1 MSRGEPFNQRV
12 RNDIMEK
19 ITSGYYKKG
28 EFLPSEPNLEKIY
41 RVSRTTI
48 RTAIAD
54 LVADGYLT
62 IVRGRGT
69 KVKSSTLQNNEPN
82 LLSFTEII
90 NRKGLKV
97 SIPVIEVTK
106 IKADKKIAELLE
118 INEGE
123 EVYRVFRIRAADDEP
138 IATNSS
144 YIPCKLLEGFDASCI
159 GRVNSLYQNLEEDF
173 HIIVSKTKDNI
184 GAILA
189 DAQTAKQLSIKKGD
203 PLLRI
208 ERIAYDEMDNVVEY
222 SYVIFRADRY
232 NHAVMTI
239 K

>member
-12 RNDIMEK
+12 RNDILEK
-19 ITSGYYKKG
+19 ITTGYYKKG

-48 RTAIAD
+48 RTAVAD
-54 LVADGYLT
+54 LVSDGYLT

-90 NRKGLKV
+90 NSKGLKV
-97 SIPVIEVTK
+97 SIPVIDVTR
-106 IKADKKIAELLE
+106 IKADKNIAGLLE
-118 INEGE
+118 ISEGE
-123 EVYRVFRIRAADDEP
+123 EVYRIFRIRAADDEP
-138 IATNSS
+138 IATNCS
-144 YIPCKLLEGFDASCI
+144 YIQCKLLDGFDVSRI

-173 HIIVSKTKDNI
+173 NIVVCKTRDNI
-184 GAILA
+184 GAALA
-189 DAQTAKQLSIKKGD
+189 DSNIARQLNIKKGD
-203 PLLRI
+203 PLLCI
-208 ERIAYDEMDNVVEY
+208 ERVAYDEMDNIIEY
-222 SYVIFRADRY
+222 SHVVYRADRY
-232 NHAVMTI
+232 SHAVMTR